1 MEPIR
6 SYCSISVGLPRIQA
20 GRLLHYPFRGLLSV
34 HSRYGLHARRV
45 AIATLLHRRL
55 QRLRYLHRCFDC
67 YRAERTSSRAGLA
80 PAVDQRLFTAHSN
93 LWLTSVIVKYTTRFQ
108 RDYRREKSG
117 RHSKKL
123 DALLM
128 EVVNLLAADTPL
140 PRRNFDHP
148 LSGEWNDHRDCHI
161 RPDLVLIYRKP
172 DDDSLE
178 LVRLGS
184 HSELGL

>member
-1 MEPIR
+1 
-6 SYCSISVGLPRIQA
+6 
-20 GRLLHYPFRGLLSV
+20 
-34 HSRYGLHARRV
+34 
-45 AIATLLHRRL
+45 
-55 QRLRYLHRCFDC
+55 LR
-67 YRAERTSSRAGLA
+67 
-80 PAVDQRLFTAHSN
+80 
-93 LWLTSVIVKYTTRFQ
+93 
-108 RDYRREKSG
+108 YRREKSG
-117 RHSKKL
+117 RYSKKV

-128 EVVNLLAADTPL
+128 EVVNPLAADTPL
-140 PRRNFDHP
+140 PRWNFDHP